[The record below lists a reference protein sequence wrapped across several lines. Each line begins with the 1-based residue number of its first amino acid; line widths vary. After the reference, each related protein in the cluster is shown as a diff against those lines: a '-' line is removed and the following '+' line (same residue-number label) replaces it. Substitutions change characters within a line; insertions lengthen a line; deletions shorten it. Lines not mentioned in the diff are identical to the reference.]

1 MGITKRRWSEDDIA
15 FLTENYKTLSMPE
28 LVAKLERS
36 EDSIRWQASYCGL
49 TDEKPRAYLP
59 EEVKFIQENMEK
71 MPIYKIAIQL
81 GRSAKGVKNQIT
93 KIKQMENVKNYEKTA
108 EFQFDNNVPFGVGKH
123 FEFKTMLNS
132 MEVNQSFEYLQNER
146 ATMNNVIALFEE
158 KIFKTKTI
166 DKTTRRVW
174 RIF

>member
-1 MGITKRRWSEDDIA
+1 MQKRRWTKEDID
-15 FLTENYKTLSMPE
+15 FLSENYKALSMPE
-28 LVAKLERS
+28 LVVRFGRS

-49 TDEKPRAYLP
+49 TDEKPKAYTAD
-59 EEVKFIQENMEK
+59 EVKFISDNMGE
-71 MPIYKIAIQL
+71 MPIYKIALHL

-93 KIKQMENVKNYEKTA
+93 KIKQMESVKNYDATA
-108 EFQFDNNVPFGVGKH
+108 SFEFDSNVPFGIGRH

-132 MEVNQSFEYLQNER
+132 MEVGQSFEYLQTER
-146 ATMNNVIALFEE
+146 ATMNNVISLFEE
-158 KIFKTKTI
+158 KIFKSKTI